1 MKFLVLVNFKAVP
14 KASFNFHIIAYLY
27 PHKNEIRQEMG
38 ERIGQ
43 FYVLSRCSF
52 WVWCPRLLECSQKEA
67 MSCSHRLHCTY
78 IQYQILYF
86 LAFMF
91 NFWFNLI
98 TFSILK
104 LTHESLVKNNSQVNK
119 IWCNYIFALNQTRS
133 WPNSLSGSEIIYWC
147 RPFSGVYL
155 VVIIKLISAADC
167 LGSGCAICIS
177 VVVLHEL

>member
-1 MKFLVLVNFKAVP
+1 MCSGSDADNCQLEKYFGMKIELKSHRENFRSFVCPLKKYACKAMKCLVLVNFKAVP
-14 KASFNFHIIAYLY
+14 KASFHFHIIAYLY

-67 MSCSHRLHCTY
+67 MSCSHALHAHSVSK
-78 IQYQILYF
+78 LYS
-86 LAFMF
+86 LAFKF

-104 LTHESLVKNNSQVNK
+104 LTH
-119 IWCNYIFALNQTRS
+119 
-133 WPNSLSGSEIIYWC
+133 
-147 RPFSGVYL
+147 
-155 VVIIKLISAADC
+155 
-167 LGSGCAICIS
+167 
-177 VVVLHEL
+177 